1 MNILDGLGNLFLERS
16 CPFGEKF
23 HSMKFWMRAKLH
35 QSSQLCIW
43 LVNATSIL
51 SLKRVE
57 NLRCSGSRD
66 QPHNA
71 FMPSPE
77 EERSKP
83 SKIKNA
89 TALILI
95 TGFRVYSKRP
105 KKRNTGD
112 FDLTKEDILSRIQ
125 SGFCEATG
133 MPFDLSVKG
142 PFSPSLDQVVPSKG
156 YTKDNIRVVCL
167 IYNLMKSN
175 FDERDV
181 DRFIGQLR
189 FNSDE
194 TWLP

>member
-1 MNILDGLGNLFLERS
+1 MSIWGEIPQHEILDAREAPSIIAAMHLARECYKYFIAKKGGELTLFRIE
-16 CPFGEKF
+16 
-23 HSMKFWMRAKLH
+23 
-35 QSSQLCIW
+35 
-43 LVNATSIL
+43 
-51 SLKRVE
+51 
-57 NLRCSGSRD
+57 GSTAQCVYAIAR
-66 QPHNA
+66 
-71 FMPSPE
+71 
-77 EERSKP
+77 RR
-83 SKIKNA
+83 KIKAKQNKERYR
-89 TALILI
+89 TDINYRVSCIL
-95 TGFRVYSKRP
+95 KEA